1 MYIAWYFFQGGKS
14 VKNVYASLA
23 NGTLVVFSKKSSSER
38 RCSHNDVTLG
48 LKEDDEIVAKE
59 SDKWSNIQV
68 YDLFVFIQFWIKES
82 VIGETVFLFVC
93 LFVFCCCLFV
103 VVFFWLRLRYKIPFR
118 WWGYA
123 CKGFL
128 MIIGPQTMGETLE
141 DCQGDGLLRS
151 KNNMPVTIDFAF

>member
-1 MYIAWYFFQGGKS
+1 MYLGWYFFQGGKS

-68 YDLFVFIQFWIKES
+68 YDLFVFIQF
-82 VIGETVFLFVC
+82 
-93 LFVFCCCLFV
+93 
-103 VVFFWLRLRYKIPFR
+103 
-118 WWGYA
+118 
-123 CKGFL
+123 
-128 MIIGPQTMGETLE
+128 M
-141 DCQGDGLLRS
+141 
-151 KNNMPVTIDFAF
+151 N